1 MLVTL
6 FSISGMG
13 VILTRN
19 RDMSSKTI
27 NLIDQRVIEA
37 NALVPVIK
45 AFGKQIGL
53 DAAKALVQKAH
64 ENMSRDSGRACAKEK
79 GSNTMADLAEV
90 VSGWAKGGALE
101 EEVIELTD
109 TRYIFNVTRCRY
121 AEKYRELGV
130 TAFGQCLSCC
140 RDEPFAQGF
149 NPDIRFER
157 CQTIMEGAPFCD
169 FKFFLDT

>member
-1 MLVTL
+1 METPP
-6 FSISGMG
+6 IP
-13 VILTRN
+13 
-19 RDMSSKTI
+19 
-27 NLIDQRVIEA
+27 LIDQRVIEA
-37 NALVPVIK
+37 SALVPVIR
-45 AFGKQIGL
+45 AFGERIGL
-53 DAAKALVQKAH
+53 DAAKAVVQKTN
-64 ENMSRDSGRACAKEK
+64 EDMSRDYGRACAKKK

-109 TRYIFNVTRCRY
+109 TRYIFNVARCRY

-130 TAFGQCLSCC
+130 TEFGHCLSCC

-149 NPDIRFER
+149 NSKIRFER
-157 CQTIMEGAPFCD
+157 HQTIMEGAPFCD

>member
-1 MLVTL
+1 ME
-6 FSISGMG
+6 
-13 VILTRN
+13 
-19 RDMSSKTI
+19 TI
-27 NLIDQRVIEA
+27 PIPLIEQRVIEA
-37 NALVPVIK
+37 RALVPVIR
-45 AFGKQIGL
+45 AFGEQMGL
-53 DAAKALVQKAH
+53 DEAKALVQKAH
-64 ENMSRDSGRACAKEK
+64 EDSSRDYGRTCAEEK

-130 TAFGQCLSCC
+130 AEFGHCLSCC
-140 RDEPFAQGF
+140 RDEPFAEGF

-157 CQTIMEGAPFCD
+157 RQTIMEGAAFCD

>member
-1 MLVTL
+1 M
-6 FSISGMG
+6 
-13 VILTRN
+13 
-19 RDMSSKTI
+19 KTNPI
-27 NLIDQRVIEA
+27 HLIDQRVIEA
-37 NALVPVIK
+37 SALVPIIQ
-45 AFGKQIGL
+45 AFGEQIGL
-53 DAAKALVQKAH
+53 EAAKAVVQKVH
-64 ENMSRDSGRACAKEK
+64 ENMSRDYGRACAREK
-79 GSNTMADLAEV
+79 GSNSMADLAEV
-90 VSGWAKGGALE
+90 ISGWARGGALE

-130 TAFGQCLSCC
+130 AEFGYCLSCC

-157 CQTIMEGAPFCD
+157 HQTIMEGAPFCD